1 MRGSKNQA
9 DLRNKM
15 ITMKNF
21 YQKIPFHI
29 LFFIGYPI
37 LSLYVTN
44 RNQIPTFAILRS
56 SLFILGLSLV
66 VFLVV
71 SLLVRD
77 FLKAALLTSVF
88 NMLFNSYGHIYQ
100 ALDQIQLN
108 GISFARHSLLTVFW
122 IAIGAA
128 AVMLILRLQ
137 ENRYAVTQ
145 MFNLVGGFL
154 VVFVLSQLLIAKV
167 NGDVF
172 AVENKPAETA
182 SQKQEVHQGDESDPD
197 IYYIIVDAY
206 TSNEILKNKLG
217 YDNSAIA
224 EALESQGFEVFTD
237 AKSNYDK
244 TFYSLVSSLNM
255 AYMDTLGVSAEM
267 HDFDQLM
274 PHIRDLYP
282 HNRVREIFENRG
294 YTTIAFHMK
303 APWAN
308 FYDADIFYVLE
319 EMTPYNDRL
328 ETLLFHDLYL
338 KTTWVRFLFD
348 TGNIKPVVQALKAPR
363 LIYWIDPN
371 NYGKAIAE
379 DIRFMEYQQNRY
391 SLDTLQAIPDIPGK
405 KFVYAHL
412 MITHSSFVFN
422 EDGSYKV
429 EADESNAAYV
439 EQVKFLNTRLVEI
452 TETILAESDIP
463 PIIIIQGDHGFLTKG
478 ERLGIFHALYL
489 PEGGE
494 EILYPGMTPVN
505 TFRGILNYYFGY
517 DFERLPDRSYYIDV
531 EAERFIEVKE

>member
-1 MRGSKNQA
+1 M
-9 DLRNKM
+9 NKF
-15 ITMKNF
+15 I
-21 YQKIPFHI
+21 QKIPIHI
-29 LFFIGYPI
+29 LFFICYPI
-37 LSLYVTN
+37 FSLYVTN

-71 SLLVRD
+71 FLLVRD

-88 NMLFNSYGHIYQ
+88 NILFNSYGHIYQ
-100 ALDQIQLN
+100 AIDQISLN
-108 GISFARHSLLTVFW
+108 GISLARHSVLTVFW

-128 AVMLILRLQ
+128 AVTLILKFH
-137 ENRYAVTQ
+137 ENIDTITQ

-154 VVFVLSQLLIAKV
+154 LVIVLSQFVIAKI

-172 AVENKPAETA
+172 AVENKLVEKAMSTNE
-182 SQKQEVHQGDESDPD
+182 SQQGDESDPD

-206 TSNEILKNKLG
+206 TSNDILMDKLG
-217 YDNSAIA
+217 YDNSAIVSD
-224 EALESQGFEVFTD
+224 LESQGFEVFTD
-237 AKSNYDK
+237 ARSNYDK

-255 AYMDTLGVSAEM
+255 DYLDQFGVSAEM
-267 HDFDQLM
+267 QDFDHLM
-274 PHIRDLYP
+274 PKIRDLYP
-282 HNRVREIFENRG
+282 HSRVREIFEGRG
-294 YTTIAFHMK
+294 YSTIAFHMK

-319 EMTPYNDRL
+319 EIVPYNDRL

-348 TGNIKPVVQALKAPR
+348 TGNIKKVAPILKSPA

-371 NYGKAIAE
+371 NYGKAIKE
-379 DIRFMEYQQNRY
+379 DIRYLEYQQNRY
-391 SLDTLQAIPDIPGK
+391 SLDTLQAIPKIPGK

-412 MITHSSFVFN
+412 MTTHSSFVFN

-439 EQVKFLNTRLVEI
+439 EQIRFLNKRLIEI
-452 TETILAESDIP
+452 TETILAESEIP
-463 PIIIIQGDHGFLTKG
+463 PIIIIQGDHGFLPK
-478 ERLGIFHALYL
+478 EDKVGIFHALYL
-489 PEGGE
+489 PDGGE
-494 EILYPGMTPVN
+494 ALVYPGMTPVN
-505 TFRGILNYYFGY
+505 TFRGVLNYYFGY
-517 DFERLPDRSYYIDV
+517 DFERLPDRSYYIDT
-531 EAERFIEVKE
+531 AARKFIEVTGE